1 MNVEEFSI
9 SLMNFYLH
17 YLRSW
22 EDGKHPPQPVSRGVP
37 EVNPVVECRRASA
50 FLPTHGLFSHAS
62 GWWWLEPWNFEWLS
76 MKSWE
81 WKIIPTDELIF
92 FRGVGQPPTSIVSQ
106 SDIWNRL
113 LARTLHML
121 QMLLLLYPCLGH
133 TKIIQNHAHMYTW
146 NVNVNVNFNAM

>member
-62 GWWWLEPWNFEWLS
+62 GWWWLEPWNFEWLFHEKLGMENHPNWRTHFFQRGWSTTNQYCITIWHLKPLACSNLAHAADVAPSIS
-76 MKSWE
+76 MS
-81 WKIIPTDELIF
+81 
-92 FRGVGQPPTSIVSQ
+92 GS
-106 SDIWNRL
+106 
-113 LARTLHML
+113 
-121 QMLLLLYPCLGH
+121 Y
-133 TKIIQNHAHMYTW
+133 QNHPKSCTYVHMEC
-146 NVNVNVNFNAM
+146 